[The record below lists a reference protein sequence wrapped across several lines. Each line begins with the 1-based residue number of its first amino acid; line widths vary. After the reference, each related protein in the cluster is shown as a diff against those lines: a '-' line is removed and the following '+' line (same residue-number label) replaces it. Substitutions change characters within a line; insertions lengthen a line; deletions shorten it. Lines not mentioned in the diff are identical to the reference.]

1 MNSDNLCYVA
11 FLDILGFK
19 QLVESNEHNDL
30 VRKYKNLLIPQA
42 AMAVTNGEYKVVESS
57 STQMIAVPDYTKAK
71 IKAMVISDSVLM
83 YTEDDSM
90 QSFMDI
96 CVSVGRLVMMGFFVG
111 LPMRGSIAIGPLS
124 TFNQQ
129 EAEGIFEVYG
139 LLGMSLVKAY
149 SNESRYEWAGCV
161 LDDECVERYE
171 QLYSKAKT
179 EGVASYS
186 INDILKHGFLIR
198 YRPPSKDEQNSEQYV
213 INWPKF
219 NRSLISENTI
229 QRSFMQHGKNI
240 QNESAKRKLK
250 NTLEFLIYSNSKRSE

>member
-129 EAEGIFEVYG
+129 EADGIFEVYG

-149 SNESRYEWAGCV
+149 SNESKYE
-161 LDDECVERYE
+161 L
-171 QLYSKAKT
+171 
-179 EGVASYS
+179 
-186 INDILKHGFLIR
+186 
-198 YRPPSKDEQNSEQYV
+198 
-213 INWPKF
+213 
-219 NRSLISENTI
+219 
-229 QRSFMQHGKNI
+229 
-240 QNESAKRKLK
+240 
-250 NTLEFLIYSNSKRSE
+250 